1 MMRVASMKVADS
13 AGAALDFTPE
23 DIEVSASVDA
33 RFEAS

>member
-1 MMRVASMKVADS
+1 MRAAAVHGG
-13 AGAALDFTPE
+13 AGDATLDFTPE